1 MRKVISYCIWGDNKL
16 YNYGVYENALLLN
29 KIFPDWNMIV
39 YYTKTALKKVI
50 EELNKIKSVECIL
63 IDVSNHP
70 RNSMIRFLAGFNKK
84 NDVVIFR
91 DADSR
96 LIQRDAD
103 AVKEW
108 LDNTDK
114 NIHIMRDNQ
123 THKKMC
129 AGLWGVRNHVMC
141 NDDIISTYY
150 KYFKIL
156 DSKWTIDEKFLNQV
170 IYPKYINDATIHA
183 EFNGKEP
190 HATGFPSH
198 CVSRTVDGFCGMTQ
212 GKTLNA
218 FKQFNEVVVVHKK
231 ERCL

>member
-29 KIFPDWNMIV
+29 KIFPDWYMVV
-39 YYTKTALKKVI
+39 YYTKTALIKVI
-50 EELNKIKSVECIL
+50 EEINKINNVECIPVNL
-63 IDVSNHP
+63 PNHP
-70 RNSMIRFLAGFNKK
+70 RNSMLRFLAGFNKN

-96 LIQRDAD
+96 LIQRDAE

-108 LDNTDK
+108 LNNTNK
-114 NIHIMRDNQ
+114 SIHIIRDNI
-123 THKKMC
+123 THRKIC
-129 AGLWGVRNHVMC
+129 AGLWGVRNRIMC
-141 NDDIISTYY
+141 NKDIIAKYY
-150 KYFKIL
+150 EYFNLL

-170 IYPKYINDATIHA
+170 LYPKYINDATIHA
-183 EFNGKEP
+183 EFNCDEES
-190 HATGFPSH
+190 ATGFPSH
-198 CVSRTVDGFCGMTQ
+198 CVSRTINGFCGMTN

-231 ERCL
+231 ERSL

>member
-16 YNYGVYENALLLN
+16 YNYGIYENALLLN
-29 KIFPDWNMIV
+29 KIFPDWYMVV
-39 YYTKTALKKVI
+39 YYTKTALVKVI
-50 EELNKIKSVECIL
+50 EEIKKIKNVECIPVNL
-63 IDVSNHP
+63 PNHP
-70 RNSMIRFLAGFNKK
+70 RNSMLRFLAGFNKN

-108 LDNTDK
+108 LDNT
-114 NIHIMRDNQ
+114 NNSIHIIRDNE
-123 THKKMC
+123 THKKIC
-129 AGLWGVRNHVMC
+129 AGLFGVRNRVMC
-141 NDDIISTYY
+141 NKDIIAKYY
-150 KYFKIL
+150 EYFNL
-156 DSKWTIDEKFLNQV
+156 SDSKWSIDEKFLNQV

-183 EFNGKEP
+183 EFNRDELN
-190 HATGFPSH
+190 ATGFPSH

>member
-29 KIFPDWNMIV
+29 KIFPDWYMVV
-39 YYTKTALKKVI
+39 YYTKTALIKVI
-50 EELNKIKSVECIL
+50 EEINKINNVECIPVNL
-63 IDVSNHP
+63 SNHP
-70 RNSMIRFLAGFNKK
+70 RNSMLRFLAGFNKN

-96 LIQRDAD
+96 LIQRDAE

-108 LDNTDK
+108 LDNTNK
-114 NIHIMRDNQ
+114 SIHIIRDNI
-123 THKKMC
+123 THRKMC
-129 AGLWGVRNHVMC
+129 AGLWGVRNRIMC
-141 NDDIISTYY
+141 NKDIIAKYY
-150 KYFKIL
+150 EYFNLL

-170 IYPKYINDATIHA
+170 LYPKYINDATIHA
-183 EFNGKEP
+183 EFNCDEES
-190 HATGFPSH
+190 ATGFPSH
-198 CVSRTVDGFCGMTQ
+198 CVSRKIEGFCGMTN

-231 ERCL
+231 ERSL

>member
-16 YNYGVYENALLLN
+16 YNYGIYENALLLN
-29 KIFPDWNMIV
+29 KIFPDWNMVV
-39 YYTKTALKKVI
+39 YYTKTALLKVI
-50 EELNKIKSVECIL
+50 DELKKINNVECIL
-63 IDVSNHP
+63 VDLPNNS
-70 RNSMIRFLAGFNKK
+70 RNSMLRFLAGFNKN

-108 LDNTDK
+108 LDNTNK
-114 NIHIMRDNQ
+114 SIHIIRDKE
-123 THKKMC
+123 THKKIC
-129 AGLWGVRNHVMC
+129 AGLFGVRNRVMC
-141 NDDIISTYY
+141 NKDIIAKYY
-150 KYFKIL
+150 EYFNIL

-183 EFNGKEP
+183 EFNCDELN
-190 HATGFPSH
+190 ATGFPSH
-198 CVSRTVDGFCGMTQ
+198 CVSRNVDGFCGMTY

-218 FKQFNEVVVVHKK
+218 SKKFNDMVVVHKK